1 MSKILA
7 FLAFVS
13 SPALLPAQP
22 AKPEA
27 KYSQFEKKPGDRRI
41 LHALNRLTYGPRPGD
56 LEAVKKMGVSEWI
69 DLQLHPERI
78 PENQA
83 LTSLVE
89 PLLQSSNQVRI
100 GAGGV
105 VFIMAPGR
113 MGMAPGNLLT
123 QEKIRL
129 LRQGTD
135 KEALAF
141 LATLPR
147 DKVVQVLSAMP
158 AVRTRLL
165 PKLDTDLR
173 RKVSAVAPPIFRQ
186 PESGAAQAKL
196 FQAIQSDR
204 QLEEV
209 LTDFWFNHFNVD
221 AGKSAVGS
229 MLAAY
234 ERDAIRPHVLGKF
247 RDLLGATANSAAMMV
262 YLDNWQ
268 SGVASAD
275 PPPPQSQSS
284 PPPPPPPQPRTLR
297 LQLPGLVALRALPH
311 GLNENYARELMELHT
326 LGVNGGYTQKDIIEV
341 ARCFTGWTLENLAPA
356 LNSPFARFVD
366 AKFEFNDKIHDKG
379 EKTVLGATIPAGGG
393 KEDGERVLDILARH
407 PSTARFIST
416 ELAQRFVADDPPPAL
431 IDRMAAVFRSTDGDI
446 RAVLAAMF
454 GSTEFFSEGAYRSK
468 VKTPLELVVS
478 AVRATGA
485 KVDDTSELVSEIAT
499 MGQPLYRKVE
509 PTGYSNLGSKWVS
522 SASLV
527 ERMNFALQLAQDR
540 ISGAKVDRDK
550 LPKTPD
556 TAARR
561 FLFADGDKQT
571 IDAIAAAVKGD
582 SEPDGGLIAG
592 MLLSSPEF
600 QRK

>member
-1 MSKILA
+1 MPKILA
-7 FLAFVS
+7 FLAVVS

-22 AKPEA
+22 VKPEPKFA
-27 KYSQFEKKPGDRRI
+27 QFEKKLAGDRRI

-56 LEAVKKMGVSEWI
+56 LEAVKKMGLSEWI
-69 DLQLHPERI
+69 DFQLHPERI
-78 PENQA
+78 PENLA
-83 LTSLVE
+83 LTDLVE

-100 GAGGV
+100 GAGGA

-113 MGMAPGNLLT
+113 IGMAPGNLLA
-123 QEKIRL
+123 QEQIRL

-147 DKVVQVLSAMP
+147 DKVVQVLASMP
-158 AVRTRLL
+158 VVRMRLL
-165 PKLDTDLR
+165 PKLDPDLR
-173 RKVSAVAPPIFRQ
+173 RKVSAAAAPFFRR

-196 FQAIQSDR
+196 FRAIQSER

-209 LTDFWFNHFNVD
+209 LTDFWFNHFSVD

-229 MLAAY
+229 MLTAY

-247 RDLLGATANSAAMMV
+247 RDLLGAVANSAAMMV

-275 PPPPQSQSS
+275 PPPPQ
-284 PPPPPPPQPRTLR
+284 PRTLR
-297 LQLPGLVALRALPH
+297 LQLPGLVALQSLPH

-326 LGVNGGYTQKDIIEV
+326 LGVDGGYTQKDIVEV
-341 ARCFTGWTLENLAPA
+341 ARCFTGWTLENLTPA
-356 LNSPFARFVD
+356 VNSPFAAFSN
-366 AKFEFNDKIHDKG
+366 ANFEFNDKIHDKG
-379 EKTVLGATIPAGGG
+379 EKTVLGVTIPAGGG
-393 KEDGERVLDILARH
+393 KQDGEKVLDILARR

-431 IDRMAAVFRSTDGDI
+431 IDRMSGVFRSTDGDI

-454 GSTEFFSEGAYRSK
+454 GSAEFFSEGAYRSK

-485 KVDDTSELVSEIAT
+485 KVDDTSELVGEIAS
-499 MGQPLYRKVE
+499 MGEPLYRKVE

-527 ERMNFALQLAQDR
+527 ERMNFALQLSQDR
-540 ISGAKVDRDK
+540 ISGAKVDRDT
-550 LPKTPD
+550 LPKTPEA
-556 TAARR
+556 AARR
-561 FLFADGDKQT
+561 LLFADGDKRT
-571 IDAIAAAVKGD
+571 IDAVAAAVKD
-582 SEPDGGLIAG
+582 APEPDGGLIAG